1 MKEAI
6 LLLFVFV
13 TAALAIGCGGT
24 AEKTANAN
32 NAASGANNSTSANSV
47 LGVDANANP
56 ASESEPPAGNIANA
70 NTRRQIVDT
79 SGPVPPPSFK
89 PAAED
94 SQIAVSMRPDGKILE
109 VRVFKNHPQLA
120 KVESVWDGK
129 SEKEL
134 KFVLRNGKVISKRS
148 DRIENLQTAPT
159 AVLVEIAGIPPAP
172 PPPASSSRT
181 TKAPDKKP
189 ER

>member
-1 MKEAI
+1 MKSTI
-6 LLLFVFV
+6 LFLVVFV
-13 TAALAIGCGGT
+13 TASLAIGCGGT

-32 NAASGANNSTSANSV
+32 KAASDVNSPASANSAGV
-47 LGVDANANP
+47 VDANANP

-79 SGPVPPPSFK
+79 SGPVPPPSFR

-94 SQIAVSMRPDGKILE
+94 SQIAVSMRPDGKIYE
-109 VRVFKNHPQLA
+109 VRVFKSHPQLA

-134 KFVLRNGKVISKRS
+134 KFVLKNGKVIAKKS
-148 DRIENLQTAPT
+148 DRIQNLQTAPT
-159 AVLVEIAGIPPAP
+159 AVLVEIAGIPTAP
-172 PPPASSSRT
+172 PPAASSRT

-189 ER
+189 EQ